1 MRVAIYAR
9 VSTDAQE
16 AKGTIGSQL
25 EALRER
31 VGANGGELVGEY
43 IDDGVSGARLDRP
56 GLDALRDAA
65 EAGLIDAVLCL
76 TPDRLSR
83 SYAYQVLIADELAR
97 HGVAISY
104 LDAPDIASDPQARLL
119 TQIGARLSPAS
130 WSALERSVDGGRIRE
145 ITADQLVA
153 FARAFDVPIGFFLTP
168 PSAWDNHVV
177 ATPDAGEDGL
187 EPIKLFDVVIGT
199 PENLAAWEEYLLSWP
214 SPLHRARIGPDG
226 RMEELGRLEPD
237 VHPRLADPAALRA
250 RLLLRE
256 QFGDLDQARDVLSRL
271 STILAALDE
280 PDDTDQP
287 EPARRTGR
295 RQEAEE

>member
-1 MRVAIYAR
+1 M
-9 VSTDAQE
+9 
-16 AKGTIGSQL
+16 GM
-25 EALRER
+25 
-31 VGANGGELVGEY
+31 
-43 IDDGVSGARLDRP
+43 ARLRKP
-56 GLDALRDAA
+56 TKPAPPAWTPNQIVAHNIARARQLRGWTQDQAA
-65 EAGLIDAVLCL
+65 EAC
-76 TPDRLSR
+76 
-83 SYAYQVLIADELAR
+83 
-97 HGVAISY
+97 
-104 LDAPDIASDPQARLL
+104 APFL
-119 TQIGARLSPAS
+119 GARLSPAS
-130 WSALERSVDGGRIRE
+130 WSAMERSVDGGRIRE
-145 ITADQLVA
+145 ITADELVA
-153 FARAFDVPIGFFLTP
+153 FARAFDLPIGFFLTP

-187 EPIKLFDVVIGT
+187 EPIELFDVVIGT
-199 PENLAAWEEYLLSWP
+199 QENLAAWEQYLLSWP

-226 RMEELGRLEPD
+226 RMEELGPLEPD